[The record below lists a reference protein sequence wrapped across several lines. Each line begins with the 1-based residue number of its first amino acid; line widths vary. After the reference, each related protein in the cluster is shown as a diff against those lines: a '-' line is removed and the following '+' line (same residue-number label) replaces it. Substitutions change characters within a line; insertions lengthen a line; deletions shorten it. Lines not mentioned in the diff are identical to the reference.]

1 MLSVKQL
8 NDKIISLELNINCQI
23 GKDNQ
28 KD

>member
-8 NDKIISLELNINCQI
+8 NDKIISLELSINCQI